1 MAGNSIAA
9 AGDPDFKTL
18 FGYSLVHIRFDI
30 NMLSILALAGRLLKL
45 SMMIVLHVKRERLA
59 VDVSIAPTITNIHYF
74 YALFESCFCCHCKM
88 HFISTP

>member
-45 SMMIVLHVKRERLA
+45 MIALHVKRERLA

-74 YALFESCFCCHCKM
+74 YALSKVASAATAKCTLFQHHK
-88 HFISTP
+88 

>member
-45 SMMIVLHVKRERLA
+45 MIALHVKRERLA

-74 YALFESCFCCHCKM
+74 YALFESCFCCNN
-88 HFISTP
+88 